1 MNRRKMMTTLAGG
14 VVAAGYVG
22 RARAASAAAA
32 AGDAKPVASAE
43 TAKDF
48 PGAKE
53 RPDPNHDYK
62 VVFSVGAKVKDD
74 EVHPTLKMIGLYLNT
89 LAQQGVPAK
98 NRHIAAMFHQG
109 GGDAVFNNETYKAR
123 HNGVDNPNIAVL
135 KELHAAGVE
144 LRVCGQGLMG
154 KKVDPSQLLPG
165 VQADLWAMVTMV
177 NLQSRGYVRV
187 G

>member
-1 MNRRKMMTTLAGG
+1 MNRRTMMTTLAGG
-14 VVAAGYVG
+14 VVAVGSAG
-22 RARAASAAAA
+22 RAKAAPAA
-32 AGDAKPVASAE
+32 DSKLPVASAE
-43 TAKDF
+43 AAKDF

-53 RPDPNHDYK
+53 RPDPTHDYK

-89 LAQQGVPAK
+89 LAQNGVPAK

-109 GGDAVFNNETYKAR
+109 GGDAVFSSEVYKAR

-135 KELHAAGVE
+135 KELHEAGVE
-144 LRVCGQGLMG
+144 LRVCGQGLLG

>member
-1 MNRRKMMTTLAGG
+1 MNRRTMMTTLAGG
-14 VVAAGYVG
+14 VVAVGYAG
-22 RARAASAAAA
+22 RAKAAPAAD
-32 AGDAKPVASAE
+32 GKLPVASAE
-43 TAKDF
+43 AAKDF

-53 RPDPNHDYK
+53 LPDPNTSYK
-62 VVFSVGAKVKDD
+62 VVFSVSAKVKDD

-89 LAQQGVPAK
+89 LAHNGVPAK

-109 GGDAVFNNETYKAR
+109 GGDAVFSNEVYKAR

-135 KELHAAGVE
+135 KELHEAGVE

>member
-1 MNRRKMMTTLAGG
+1 MDRRTMMTTLAGG
-14 VVAAGYVG
+14 VVAVGYA
-22 RARAASAAAA
+22 ARAGAAAPA
-32 AGDAKPVASAE
+32 AEGKLPVVSAE
-43 TAKDF
+43 AAKDF

-53 RPDPNHDYK
+53 LPDASTNYK
-62 VVFSVGAKVKDD
+62 VVFSVSAKVKDD
-74 EVHPTLKMIGLYLNT
+74 EVHPMLKMIGLYINT
-89 LAQQGVPAK
+89 LAHNGVPAN

-109 GGDAVFNNETYKAR
+109 GGDAVFSNDVYKAR
-123 HNGVDNPNIAVL
+123 HNGVDNPNIATL
-135 KELHAAGVE
+135 KELHEAGVE

>member
-1 MNRRKMMTTLAGG
+1 MNRRTMMTTLAGG
-14 VVAAGYVG
+14 VVAAGYAG
-22 RARAASAAAA
+22 RASAAPAA
-32 AGDAKPVASAE
+32 DPKLPVASAE
-43 TAKDF
+43 AAKDF
-48 PGAKE
+48 PGAHE
-53 RPDPNHDYK
+53 LPDPNTNYK
-62 VVFSVGAKVKDD
+62 VVFSVSAKVKDD

-89 LAQQGVPAK
+89 LAHNGVPATK
-98 NRHIAAMFHQG
+98 RHVAAMFHQG
-109 GGDAVFNNETYKAR
+109 GGDAVFSNEVYKAR

-135 KELHAAGVE
+135 KELHEAGVE

>member
-1 MNRRKMMTTLAGG
+1 MNRRTMMTTLAGG
-14 VVAAGYVG
+14 VVAAGYAD
-22 RARAASAAAA
+22 RAKAAPLVD
-32 AGDAKPVASAE
+32 GKLPVASADA
-43 TAKDF
+43 AKDF

-53 RPDPNHDYK
+53 LPDPNTNYR

-74 EVHPTLKMIGLYLNT
+74 ELHPTLKMIGLYLNT
-89 LAQQGVPAK
+89 LARNGVPAK

-109 GGDAVFNNETYKAR
+109 GGDAVFSNEVYKAR

-135 KELHAAGVE
+135 KELHEAGVE
-144 LRVCGQGLMG
+144 LRVCGQGLLG

>member
-1 MNRRKMMTTLAGG
+1 MNRRTMMTTLAGG
-14 VVAAGYVG
+14 VVAVRIRRPRERGARRLTASCRSPARRRRRIS
-22 RARAASAAAA
+22 RARKNCPIRTPTTRSCFPSA
-32 AGDAKPVASAE
+32 
-43 TAKDF
+43 
-48 PGAKE
+48 
-53 RPDPNHDYK
+53 
-62 VVFSVGAKVKDD
+62 AKVKDD

-89 LAQQGVPAK
+89 LAHNGVPAK

-109 GGDAVFNNETYKAR
+109 GGDAVFSNEVYKAR

-135 KELHAAGVE
+135 KELHEAGVE

-154 KKVDPSQLLPG
+154 KKVEPSQLLPG
-165 VQADLWAMVTMV
+165 VEADLWAMVTMV

>member
-1 MNRRKMMTTLAGG
+1 MMTTLAGG
-14 VVAAGYVG
+14 VVAVGYAD
-22 RARAASAAAA
+22 RAKGAPLVD
-32 AGDAKPVASAE
+32 GKLPVASADA
-43 TAKDF
+43 AKDF

-53 RPDPNHDYK
+53 LPDPNTNYR

-74 EVHPTLKMIGLYLNT
+74 ELHQTLKMIGLYLNT
-89 LAQQGVPAK
+89 LAHNGVPGK

-109 GGDAVFNNETYKAR
+109 GGDAVFSNDVYKAR

-135 KELHAAGVE
+135 KELHEAGVE

>member
-1 MNRRKMMTTLAGG
+1 MNRRTMMTTIAGG
-14 VVAAGYVG
+14 VVAVGYAG
-22 RARAASAAAA
+22 RTTAAPAA
-32 AGDAKPVASAE
+32 DAKLPVASEAA
-43 TAKDF
+43 AKDF
-48 PGAKE
+48 PGARE
-53 RPDPNHDYK
+53 LPDPNTDYK

-74 EVHPTLKMIGLYLNT
+74 EVHPTLKLIGLYLNT
-89 LAQQGVPAK
+89 LAHNGVPAR
-98 NRHIAAMFHQG
+98 NRHFAAVFHQG
-109 GGDAVFNNETYKAR
+109 GGDAVLSNEVYKAR

-135 KELHAAGVE
+135 KELHEAGVE

-154 KKVDPSQLLPG
+154 KKLDPSQLLPG

>member
-1 MNRRKMMTTLAGG
+1 MNRRTMMTTLAGG
-14 VVAAGYVG
+14 VVAVGYSD
-22 RARAASAAAA
+22 RAKAAPLVD
-32 AGDAKPVASAE
+32 GKLPVASADAAE
-43 TAKDF
+43 DF

-53 RPDPNHDYK
+53 LPDPNTNYR

-74 EVHPTLKMIGLYLNT
+74 ELHPTLKMIGLYLNT
-89 LAQQGVPAK
+89 LARNGVPAK

-109 GGDAVFNNETYKAR
+109 GGDAVFANEVYRAR

-135 KELHAAGVE
+135 KELHEAGVE

>member
-1 MNRRKMMTTLAGG
+1 MNRRTMMTTLAGG
-14 VVAAGYVG
+14 VVAAGYAG
-22 RARAASAAAA
+22 RAEATTALA
-32 AGDAKPVASAE
+32 DPKPVASAE

-48 PGAKE
+48 PGATE
-53 RPDPNHDYK
+53 RPDPTHDYK

-109 GGDAVFNNETYKAR
+109 GGDAVFQNDVYKAR
-123 HNGVDNPNIAVL
+123 HDGVDNPNIAVL
-135 KELHAAGVE
+135 QELHDAGVE
-144 LRVCGQGLMG
+144 LRVCGQGLIS
-154 KKVDPSQLLPG
+154 KKVEPSQLLPG